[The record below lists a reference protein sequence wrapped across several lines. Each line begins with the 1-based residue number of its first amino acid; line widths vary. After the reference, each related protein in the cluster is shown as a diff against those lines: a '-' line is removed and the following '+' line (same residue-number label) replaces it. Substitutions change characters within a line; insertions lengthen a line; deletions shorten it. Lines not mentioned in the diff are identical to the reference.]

1 MSITDVSIIGV
12 PVTGVSITGASITG
26 ESGTGVSVMGVS
38 ITGVFVTG
46 VSITGV
52 SVCKNHKKVVDE
64 TTEGEDAKYCPR
76 SLSLEGVL
84 SATVEHS
91 SAQCWPLRFLALT
104 LSSCACKASGGQ
116 ARMTAA
122 MSPFRIS
129 LTFVACFLH
138 VA

>member
-1 MSITDVSIIGV
+1 MS
-12 PVTGVSITGASITG
+12 
-26 ESGTGVSVMGVS
+26 ESG
-38 ITGVFVTG
+38 IG

-52 SVCKNHKKVVDE
+52 SICKNRKKVVGK
-64 TTEGEDAKYCPR
+64 TAEGEDAKYCPR

-84 SATVEHS
+84 SATAEHS
-91 SAQCWPLRFLALT
+91 SAQCWPLWCLALT
-104 LSSCACKASGGQ
+104 LSSCVCKASGGQ

-129 LTFVACFLH
+129 LTFVACFLS